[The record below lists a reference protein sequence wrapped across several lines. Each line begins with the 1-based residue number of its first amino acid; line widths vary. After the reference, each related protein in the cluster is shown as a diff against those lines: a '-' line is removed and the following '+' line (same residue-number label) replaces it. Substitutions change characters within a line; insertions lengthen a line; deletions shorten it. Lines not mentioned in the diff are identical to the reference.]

1 MVEYIYRSYLLSSSF
16 QGLEFVFEI
25 KLKQILVDSRFLPF
39 ALFGVN
45 WLWALLFADGEVTD
59 DFDHYS
65 EDDFQDFFTFL
76 FHNGNFLY

>member
-1 MVEYIYRSYLLSSSF
+1 MLVPLVRLV
-16 QGLEFVFEI
+16 VF
-25 KLKQILVDSRFLPF
+25 RFFPF
-39 ALFGVN
+39 ALLGVSR
-45 WLWALLFADGEVTD
+45 LWVLFFADGEVTD

>member
-1 MVEYIYRSYLLSSSF
+1 MYKEKRDGLAGPIFSLLLFRGYLFSDSF
-16 QGLEFVFEI
+16 T
-25 KLKQILVDSRFLPF
+25 F
-39 ALFGVN
+39 ALLGVS

>member
-1 MVEYIYRSYLLSSSF
+1 MMEYIYRSYLLSSSF

-25 KLKQILVDSRFLPF
+25 KSKQILVVLRFFPF
-39 ALFGVN
+39 ALLGVN